1 MWLDATR
8 NRKIAFGEYALFCL
22 RFQIRFSL
30 FIKKKKRF
38 FSLLLL
44 QLTKLTFTRESLVPR
59 AKVVEIRGICGD
71 LVQTPFRA
79 TEGRLLRVLPVGF

>member
-8 NRKIAFGEYALFCL
+8 NRKIAFGVGAPFCL
-22 RFQIRFSL
+22 RFQICFFL
-30 FIKKKKRF
+30 FIKKKKA

-59 AKVVEIRGICGD
+59 AKVVKIRGICGD
-71 LVQTPFRA
+71 LVQTPHGA
-79 TEGRLLRVLPVGF
+79 TEGRLLRVLAVGF